1 MGVGGMRG
9 IVSVLGAFAAMVLAA
24 PQASAE
30 TLDAVTADQLEN
42 VLTAADLSP
51 NMMSDAQTGA
61 PVAAGQAGDFGFYVR
76 ALSCS
81 GAPSACETLVFF
93 ANFELGRAVTASDYR
108 IVNSFNDSQVFGRAY
123 VLEGTGEVGVDYVI
137 ELGGGVTDAHLLQNI
152 SRWADVINAFVQRFQ
167 EGAAS
172 S

>member
-1 MGVGGMRG
+1 MKTVFSTAKKLAA
-9 IVSVLGAFAAMVLAA
+9 SVLAMACLMIS
-24 PQASAE
+24 PASAE
-30 TLDAVTADQLEN
+30 TLGAVTAEQLED
-42 VLTAADLSP
+42 VLSAADLSP
-51 NMMSDAQTGA
+51 SMMADSATGA
-61 PVAAGQAGDFGFYVR
+61 PVAAGQAGQFGFYVR

-93 ANFELGRAVTASDYR
+93 ANFELGRAATAQDYR

-137 ELGGGVTDAHLLQNI
+137 ELGGGVTDEHLSQNI
-152 SRWADVINAFVQRFQ
+152 SRWADVINAFVQKFQ